1 MDSPLLD
8 VKAVSVLLSISPY
21 TVRAYVRQC
30 RLNPIRI
37 GKRVLFE
44 MAEIDRF
51 VEDAKTKAD
60 DASSALSTQS

>member
-8 VKAVSVLLSISPY
+8 VKAVSVLLSISPF

-30 RLNPIRI
+30 KLNPIRI

-44 MAEIDRF
+44 MSEIDRF
-51 VEDAKTKAD
+51 VEKAKSKANEGG
-60 DASSALSTQS
+60 SELSTKS